1 MSNEMS
7 KSHKTRLRHND
18 YEWLKGEILDIG
30 CGPDPIQLPPPS
42 TVRPWDLQDGDAQYL
57 QGIDDNSFDGVC
69 ASHALEH
76 MVSPEI
82 ALQNW
87 SRVLRTGG
95 YCYILVPLYSCYE
108 KWRDFKHGSSLQA
121 RFNPDHKTSWDII
134 SVDAPLNHEHY
145 DYKRIVRIGKAAGL
159 HLVDLR
165 MELDGFH
172 WDKWNDPEFDH
183 TQHGGMAQLAII
195 YQKI

>member
-18 YEWLKGEILDIG
+18 YEWLRGSIIDIG

-42 TVRPWDLQDGDAQYL
+42 TVRPWDLQDGDAQCL
-57 QGIDDNSFDGVC
+57 HGVDDNSFDIVC
-69 ASHALEH
+69 ASHVLEH
-76 MVSPEI
+76 VHSPEI

-87 SRVLRTGG
+87 SRILRVGG

-108 KWRDFKHGSSLQA
+108 KFRDFKYGSEFQA
-121 RFNPDHKTSWDII
+121 RFNPDHKTSWDIV
-134 SVDAPLNHEHY
+134 SVEKPINHEHY
-145 DYKRIVRIGKAAGL
+145 DYKRIVQIGKAAGL

-165 MELDGFH
+165 MELDGFY
-172 WDKWNDPEFDH
+172 WEKWNDQEFDH
-183 TQHGGMAQLAII
+183 TQHGAMAQLVII
-195 YQKI
+195 YNKI